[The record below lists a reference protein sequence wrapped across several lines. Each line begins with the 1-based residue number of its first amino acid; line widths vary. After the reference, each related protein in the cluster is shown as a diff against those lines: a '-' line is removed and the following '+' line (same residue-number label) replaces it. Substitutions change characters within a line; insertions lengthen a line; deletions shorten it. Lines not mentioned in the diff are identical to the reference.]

1 MRALTSLGQ
10 MAPIG
15 ILWLLPLAEVLSA
28 IFAEKVF
35 YTGRFTPLHWVTY
48 REEATLFVVVF
59 VTSLVGVCFLG
70 WIILGL
76 IPKKESRRAAFL
88 NWHGGGSLLYYRR

>member
-1 MRALTSLGQ
+1 MRGLRFLGL

-15 ILWLLPLAEVLSA
+15 ILWLLLLTEVLSA

-35 YTGRFTPLHWVTY
+35 YAGRFTPLHWVTY

-59 VTSLVGVCFLG
+59 VTSLGGVCFLG
-70 WIILGL
+70 WVILGL
-76 IPKKESRRAAFL
+76 IPKR
-88 NWHGGGSLLYYRR
+88 